1 MEDQS
6 EDAEEE
12 LRRLTWEVRIS
23 RDHLL
28 KVTAGMP
35 SFVQERA
42 EATAG
47 KLTSFYSQLRNLS
60 ARLPAAAAAPPS
72 VTENLPA
79 LRLSI
84 ESALRD
90 LDLLIKDLHEMLGES
105 KEGEMEIPRAN

>member
-1 MEDQS
+1 MDDQP

-42 EATAG
+42 QATAG
-47 KLTSFYSQLRNLS
+47 KLTAFYSHLRDLS
-60 ARLPAAAAAPPS
+60 AKLPAAKTGLAGLGES
-72 VTENLPA
+72 LPD

-84 ESALRD
+84 EGALRD
-90 LDLLIKDLHEMLGES
+90 LDLLIKDLHDMLGES
-105 KEGEMEIPRAN
+105 NEGEMEIPKAN

>member
-1 MEDQS
+1 MDDQP

-28 KVTAGMP
+28 KVTEGMP

-42 EATAG
+42 RTTAG
-47 KLTSFYSQLRNLS
+47 KLTSFYSHLRDLS
-60 ARLPAAAAAPPS
+60 ARLPAADTAPAS
-72 VTENLPA
+72 VAESLPD

-84 ESALRD
+84 EGALRD
-90 LDLLIKDLHEMLGES
+90 LDVLIKDLHEMLGES
-105 KEGEMEIPRAN
+105 QEGEREIPKAN